1 MNTNSSKQRFP
12 FMDELDRGLNML
24 VNEVLQPESRKS
36 NSPRL
41 SVYELEDSYVVEC
54 DLPGVSLDDINLQ
67 LDNGVL
73 EISGERKD
81 PVAEGVTVNVNER
94 CFEAFSR
101 KLQLGKDVDVDRVD
115 AEFGNG
121 VLKVTVP
128 KSDSVRSRQIKIR
141 TPNSQPDS
149 DA

>member
-1 MNTNSSKQRFP
+1 MNTNSTKQRFP
-12 FMDELDRGLNML
+12 FMDEIDRGLNML
-24 VNEVLQPESRKS
+24 VNEVLHPESRTAS
-36 NSPRL
+36 SPRL
-41 SVYELEDSYVVEC
+41 SVYEHQDSYVVEC
-54 DLPGVSLDDINLQ
+54 DLPGVGLDDITLQ

-94 CFEAFSR
+94 SFTAFSR
-101 KLQLGKDVDVDRVD
+101 KLQLSKDVDVDRVD

-128 KSDSVRSRQIKIR
+128 KSDNVRSRQIKIR
-141 TPNSQPDS
+141 TADTPSES
-149 DA
+149 